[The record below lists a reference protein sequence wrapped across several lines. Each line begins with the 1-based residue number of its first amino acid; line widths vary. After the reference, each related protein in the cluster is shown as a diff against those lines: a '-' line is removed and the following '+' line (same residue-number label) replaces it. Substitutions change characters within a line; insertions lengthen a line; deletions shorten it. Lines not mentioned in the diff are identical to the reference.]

1 MINRLYRLIAPK
13 QIQVSFSNI
22 DLNTDDVI
30 VRPRFLSICAADQR
44 YFQGLRSPEAL
55 KKKLPMALIHEC
67 AGVVVHDA
75 KGEYKPG
82 QKVLMVP
89 NQPFAPAGVIRD
101 NYAETSKF
109 RASGYDGF
117 MQEYVSI
124 DRGCIVP
131 YENIDDSIASICE
144 LISVATH
151 AVTTFMQTAHSIR
164 NSVAVFGD
172 GNLGYIVALL
182 IKTMMPETKLHVMG
196 IMEEKLALFSFA
208 DEIHYSDRLPEGLR
222 VDHAFECVGG
232 QVSGNIINSIID
244 IINPQGTIMLMG
256 VSEQPVPVNT
266 RMVLE
271 RGLTLIGR
279 SRSTTKD
286 FEDTRDLLESH
297 PDMQS
302 RLRRIVREIIPVST
316 IDDMNNAFNSDFSN
330 PYKTVMK
337 WNI

>member
-1 MINRLYRLIAPK
+1 MINRVYRLVAPK
-13 QIQVSFSNI
+13 QIQVNFCNI
-22 DLNTDDVI
+22 DLNTTDVI

-44 YFQGLRSPEAL
+44 YFQGLRPPEAL

-75 KGEYKPG
+75 SGVYKPG

-89 NQPFAPAGVIRD
+89 NQPFAPPGIIRD
-101 NYAETSKF
+101 NYASTSRF

-124 DRGCIVP
+124 IHDCVVP
-131 YENIDDSIASICE
+131 YESIDDSIASICE
-144 LISVATH
+144 LISVSMH

-164 NSVAVFGD
+164 DSVAVFGD
-172 GNLGYIVALL
+172 GNLGYITALL
-182 IKTMMPETKLHVMG
+182 IKTLMPETKLHVMG
-196 IMEEKLALFSFA
+196 IVDEKLALFSFA
-208 DEIHYSDRLPEGLR
+208 DEIHRSDKLPEGLR

-232 QVSGNIINSIID
+232 QVSGTIINSIID
-244 IINPQGTIMLMG
+244 IINPQGTIMLLG
-256 VSEQPVPVNT
+256 VSEQPVPINT

-302 RLRRIVREIIPVST
+302 RLRRIVRDTIPVHT
-316 IDDMNNAFNSDFSN
+316 IEDMNNAFNTDFSN

-337 WNI
+337 WLI

>member
-1 MINRLYRLIAPK
+1 MINRVYRLIAPK
-13 QIQVSFSNI
+13 QLQVSFCNI
-22 DLNTDDVI
+22 DLNTSDVI

-44 YFQGLRSPEAL
+44 YFQGLRPPEAL

-75 KGEYKPG
+75 TGVCKPG

-89 NQPFAPAGVIRD
+89 NQPFAPPGVIRD
-101 NYAETSKF
+101 NYATTSKF

-124 DRGCIVP
+124 VHECVVP

-144 LISVATH
+144 LISVAMH
-151 AVTTFMQTAHSIR
+151 AVTTFMQTAHSLRENI
-164 NSVAVFGD
+164 AVYGD

-182 IKTMMPETKLHVMG
+182 VKTLMPQSRLHVMG
-196 IMEEKLALFSFA
+196 IVDEKLALFSFA
-208 DEIHYSDRLPEGLR
+208 DEVHHVDRIPASLR
-222 VDHAFECVGG
+222 IDHAFECVGG
-232 QVSGNIINSIID
+232 GAASSAINSIID
-244 IINPQGTIMLMG
+244 IINPQGTIMLLG
-256 VSEQPVPVNT
+256 VSEQSPPINT

-279 SRSTTKD
+279 SRSTTQD
-286 FEDTRDLLESH
+286 FIDTRDLLEQH

-302 RLRRIVREIIPVST
+302 RLRRIVRATVPVRT
-316 IDDMNNAFNSDFSN
+316 IEQMTEAFDDDFASS
-330 PYKTVMK
+330 YKTVMQ
-337 WNI
+337 WMV

>member
-1 MINRLYRLIAPK
+1 MINRLYRLVAPK
-13 QIQVSFSNI
+13 QIQVNFSNI
-22 DLNTDDVI
+22 DLNTSDVI

-75 KGEYKPG
+75 KGEYKAG
-82 QKVLMVP
+82 QKVLLVP
-89 NQPFAPAGVIRD
+89 NQPFAPQGIIRD
-101 NYAETSKF
+101 NYAATSKF

-124 DRGCIVP
+124 VRECLVP

-144 LISVATH
+144 LISVAVH
-151 AVTTFMQTAHSIR
+151 SVTSFMQTAHSIR
-164 NSVAVFGD
+164 DSVAVFGD
-172 GNLGYIVALL
+172 GNLGYITALL
-182 IKTMMPETKLHVMG
+182 IKTLMPETKLHVMG
-196 IMEEKLALFSFA
+196 VVEEKLALFSFA
-208 DEIHYSDRLPEGLR
+208 DEIHHSDRLPGDLR

-232 QVSGNIINSIID
+232 QVSGSIINTIID

-256 VSEQPVPVNT
+256 VSEQPVPINT

-286 FEDTRDLLESH
+286 FEYTRDLLESH
-297 PDMQS
+297 PDMQR
-302 RLRRIVREIIPVST
+302 RLRRIIHETVQVST
-316 IDDMNNAFNSDFSN
+316 IEDMTNVFNRDYSN
-330 PYKTVMK
+330 PYKTVMQ

>member
-1 MINRLYRLIAPK
+1 MINRVYRLVAPK
-13 QIQVSFSNI
+13 QFQVNFCNI
-22 DLNTDDVI
+22 DLNTSDVI

-44 YFQGLRSPEAL
+44 YFQGLRSPEIMSR
-55 KKKLPMALIHEC
+55 KLPMALIHEC

-75 KGEYKPG
+75 AGQYKPG

-89 NQPFAPAGVIRD
+89 NQPFAPPGVIRD
-101 NYAETSKF
+101 NYARTSKF

-124 DRGCIVP
+124 VRDCVVP
-131 YENIDDSIASICE
+131 YGSIDDSIASICE

-151 AVTTFMQTAHSIR
+151 AVTTFMETAHSIR

-182 IKTMMPETKLHVMG
+182 IKTLMPEVRLHIMG
-196 IMEEKLALFSFA
+196 VVEEKLALFSFA
-208 DEIHYSDRLPEGLR
+208 DEVHNSHRLPEGLK

-232 QVSGNIINSIID
+232 QVSGSIINSIID
-244 IINPQGTIMLMG
+244 IINPQGTVMLMG
-256 VSEQPVPVNT
+256 VSEQPVAINT

-271 RGLTLIGR
+271 LGLTLIGR
-279 SRSTTKD
+279 SRSTTED
-286 FEDTRDLLESH
+286 FRVTRDLLEAH
-297 PDMQS
+297 PDMQH
-302 RLRRIVREIIPVST
+302 RLRRIIHDTIPVST
-316 IDDMNNAFNSDFSN
+316 VEDMTNAFNYDYSN

-337 WNI
+337 WQI